1 MEQFILI
8 VKPVQ
13 NNANSNIFT
22 STEMEIVFQMGN
34 LLEFKLLPSLQQQP
48 QYF

>member
-22 STEMEIVFQMGN
+22 EMGIVVQMEN